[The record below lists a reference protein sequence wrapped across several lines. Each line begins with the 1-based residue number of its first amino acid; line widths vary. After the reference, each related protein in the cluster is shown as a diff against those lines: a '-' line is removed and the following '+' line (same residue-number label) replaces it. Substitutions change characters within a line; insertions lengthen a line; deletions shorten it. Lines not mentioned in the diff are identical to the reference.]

1 MTKSM
6 EKSNDKQGERFLI
19 AFFCLIV
26 ALAASVSEFISSPR
40 RGFRLIVPIT
50 PDDVRFN
57 D

>member
-6 EKSNDKQGERFLI
+6 ENSNDKQGERFLI